1 MDVGIGVGIEI
12 ANGFF
17 FFVVLSCALS
27 SVKCLGGLHLC
38 CSIDK
43 SSDVCMLS
51 KMLRLHK

>member
-51 KMLRLHK
+51 KMLRSHK